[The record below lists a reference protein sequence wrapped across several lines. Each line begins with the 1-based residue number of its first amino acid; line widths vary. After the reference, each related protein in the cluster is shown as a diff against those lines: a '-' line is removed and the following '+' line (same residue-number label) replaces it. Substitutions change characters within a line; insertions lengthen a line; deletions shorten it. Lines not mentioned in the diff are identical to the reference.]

1 MTNKTKAAVWTS
13 ILLITL
19 TFLSVC
25 ITCYPRIALYVFAAG
40 AFAVAISMIYHMILA
55 ILNSD
60 N

>member
-1 MTNKTKAAVWTS
+1 MTNKTKAAVWTA

-40 AFAVAISMIYHMILA
+40 AFAVVISMLYHLILEQ
-55 ILNSD
+55 LNKND
-60 N
+60 

>member
-13 ILLITL
+13 ILLIAL

-25 ITCYPRIALYVFAAG
+25 VTCYPRIALYVG
-40 AFAVAISMIYHMILA
+40 IGSAFAVTISIIYYTILA

-60 N
+60 K

>member
-13 ILLITL
+13 ILLIAL

-25 ITCYPRIALYVFAAG
+25 ITSYLRIALYVFAAG

-55 ILNSD
+55 LLGD
-60 N
+60 K